1 MKLLNG
7 KDISEF
13 IKTRQA
19 AVVANIRQ
27 HQNILPKL
35 AIIKVKDDP
44 VINTY
49 VRLKQR
55 YGKDI
60 GVEVDTYTPQQSE
73 VPKLLNKLNKDESVH
88 GIIIQLPLNDIS
100 ETEKIVNLVNHEK
113 DVDALSLNSDYP
125 PATPTAILWLLA
137 GHNVELLGKKV
148 LLIGRG
154 KLVGQPLSKM
164 LKDSGVD
171 VTIADRSTKDLKQ
184 LALESD
190 VIITAAGSPAI
201 IFPDMIKNNAVV
213 VDAGVASE
221 DGKTVGDVDKSVY
234 EREDITITPVKG
246 GVGPLTVT
254 SLFENVIQAANKA
267 ANHK

>member
-1 MKLLNG
+1 MKLLIG
-7 KDISEF
+7 KDIAEF
-13 IKTRQA
+13 IKTRQV
-19 AVVANIRQ
+19 AVVANLWQ
-27 HQNILPKL
+27 EHKILPKL

-49 VRLKQR
+49 VRLKQK

-60 GVEVDTYTPQQSE
+60 GIKVDTYTPKQSD
-73 VPKLLNKLNKDESVH
+73 VPELLNKLNKDKTVH
-88 GIIIQLPLNDIS
+88 GIIIQLPLVDVS
-100 ETEKIVNLVNHEK
+100 ETEKIVNLVSSAK
-113 DVDALSLNSDYP
+113 DVDALSSNSDYP

-137 GHNVELLGKKV
+137 GHNVELIGKKV

-154 KLVGQPLSKM
+154 KLVGQPLFKM
-164 LKDSGVD
+164 LKASRID
-171 VTIADRSTKDLKQ
+171 VEVADRSTKYLKKRT
-184 LALESD
+184 LGAD
-190 VIITAAGSPAI
+190 IIITAAGSPAI
-201 IFPDMIKNNAVV
+201 IYPDMIKTGAVV

-254 SLFENVIQAANKA
+254 SLFENVIQAAHKV